1 MNKKK
6 IEVLLLIFGVLL
18 FSCVKQQSSEVKSVT
33 QSTAKN
39 TGRPPTLV
47 DGKFYVYK
55 NSSDRS
61 FYAPSGW
68 MGDYGD
74 IKMDTNCKDNPK
86 SEPTCIKFT
95 YTAAGSQG
103 AGWAGVYW
111 QNPANNWGTL
121 DGGYNLVGAKKLT
134 FWARG
139 EKGGEVISDF
149 KMGGIFQGEYPDTGS
164 ASTGPIVLTKE
175 WKQYTISLKG
185 VDLSYIIGGFCW
197 VTTKNDNPQGM
208 TFYLDDIQ
216 YEFE

>member
-1 MNKKK
+1 MDKKLNFTV
-6 IEVLLLIFGVLL
+6 ILILTILV
-18 FSCVKQQSSEVKSVT
+18 FSCVKQQSVD
-33 QSTAKN
+33 N
-39 TGRPPTLV
+39 TLLQTPSKLVGRPPTLV

-95 YTAAGSQG
+95 YTAKGSQG

-111 QNPANNWGTL
+111 QNPANNWGSL

-149 KMGGIFQGEYPDTGS
+149 KMGGIFQGEYPDSGS
-164 ASTGPIVLTKE
+164 ASIGTIVLTKE
-175 WKQYTISLKG
+175 WKQYTINLKG

-197 VTTKNDNPQGM
+197 VATKNDNPSGM